1 LTDSE
6 KATLAEIKA
15 VLKRMKIAELE
26 WQKEQSEQENLTT
39 TDPTSPSKTQTIK
52 EIH

>member
-1 LTDSE
+1 LNESE
-6 KATLAEIKA
+6 AQTLAEIKA

-26 WQKEQSEQENLTT
+26 WQKEQSEKENLTT
-39 TDPTSPSKTQTIK
+39 TDQTSTSKTQTIK